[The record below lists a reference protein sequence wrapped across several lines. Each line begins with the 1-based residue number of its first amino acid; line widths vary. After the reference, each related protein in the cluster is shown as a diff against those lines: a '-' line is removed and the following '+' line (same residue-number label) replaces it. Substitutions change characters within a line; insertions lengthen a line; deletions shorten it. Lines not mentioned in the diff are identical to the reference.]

1 MCKSLTNEVKES
13 IKTDKERAWQEQ
25 INKLDGARKGTRKN
39 PPIWSDGT
47 HIENEKEIADTF
59 AALLEKVNNVHQGT
73 IFDDE
78 FKVKVES
85 TIKEHEMLFKPLV
98 SHVPEKDDDHET
110 LAPITSGEIKAY
122 LKKCR

>member
-1 MCKSLTNEVKES
+1 M
-13 IKTDKERAWQEQ
+13 
-25 INKLDGARKGTRKN
+25 
-39 PPIWSDGT
+39 
-47 HIENEKEIADTF
+47 
-59 AALLEKVNNVHQGT
+59 LEKVNNVHQGT

-122 LKKCR
+122 LKKCKSSSAPGLYGIRYSVLKQTHDKVYEALAKICASAWLHDTILSYGKRLKVS